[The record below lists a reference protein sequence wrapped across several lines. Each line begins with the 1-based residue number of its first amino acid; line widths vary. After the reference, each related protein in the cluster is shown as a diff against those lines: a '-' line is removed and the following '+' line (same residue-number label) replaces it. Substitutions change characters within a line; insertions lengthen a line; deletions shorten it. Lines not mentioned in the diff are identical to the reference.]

1 MVQHVDAFRIDLH
14 LVVIT
19 AQRVVSRDLN
29 TFIDEPDADGVP
41 RHTTPRDNREIVASG
56 LQPGLPQQ
64 KPFVFHVAQARTDKP
79 MLKVTAVYDV
89 ECMARL
95 ET

>member
-1 MVQHVDAFRIDLH
+1 VVQHVDAFRIDLH

-41 RHTTPRDNREIVASG
+41 RHTTPRDNREIVA
-56 LQPGLPQQ
+56 QC
-64 KPFVFHVAQARTDKP
+64 
-79 MLKVTAVYDV
+79 VTALL
-89 ECMARL
+89 RRHG
-95 ET
+95 